1 MLLCEAVASLAIAPT
16 HDSRLCPLESE
27 ETNLTATVAT
37 VATENGFRFSMFQE
51 TFRQRYQSR
60 GPAIPGCK
68 IQKQQRPLFCGLYWV
83 VHMANEKGFILIN
96 SLVFVRTDIL
106 TSWRLAQ
113 ASCLIQHSSIFP
125 HGPACSWRLHLPNP
139 LLDHHVP

>member
-27 ETNLTATVAT
+27 ETNLTAT
-37 VATENGFRFSMFQE
+37 E

>member
-37 VATENGFRFSMFQE
+37 VATEN
-51 TFRQRYQSR
+51 
-60 GPAIPGCK
+60 
-68 IQKQQRPLFCGLYWV
+68 V
-83 VHMANEKGFILIN
+83 ANEKGFILIN